1 MTDLRRDRPPSPRIP
16 AVLVALLLVAGTA
29 GCAGS
34 TAADPSG
41 NAVPTS
47 GPLPALE
54 GDLVGDA
61 TLPTIAG
68 RVTVVNFWATWCGPC
83 RREQPALSQ
92 VAAQGDAAFVGVNY
106 RDDAAAAA
114 AYLEEFAVAYPSVSD
129 PSGTLAFAFA
139 VPYLPATFVAD
150 AQGELRFR
158 VIGEIDRETL
168 EDLIRRASEPA

>member
-1 MTDLRRDRPPSPRIP
+1 VTGLRRGRPTSLRL
-16 AVLVALLLVAGTA
+16 AVVALLAASVLAACGRPAGED
-29 GCAGS
+29 
-34 TAADPSG
+34 AAG

-47 GPLPALE
+47 GPLPTLE
-54 GDLVGDA
+54 GDTLG
-61 TLPTIAG
+61 TGSLPTVPG

-83 RREQPALSQ
+83 RREQPVLSE

-114 AYLEEFAVAYPSVSD
+114 AYLDEFDVAYPSLSD

-150 AQGELRFR
+150 AEGELRFR

-168 EDLIRRASEPA
+168 EELIERASEPA

>member
-1 MTDLRRDRPPSPRIP
+1 MTDPRRSRLTPLRV
-16 AVLVALLLVAGTA
+16 AAAFVLVLALA
-29 GCAGS
+29 GCG
-34 TAADPSG
+34 AAVTDDPAG

-47 GPLPALE
+47 GPLP
-54 GDLVGDA
+54 DLAGEVVGGGS
-61 TLPTIAG
+61 LPTIAG

-83 RREQPALSQ
+83 RREQPVLSE

-139 VPYLPATFVAD
+139 VPYLPATFVSDAD
-150 AQGELRFR
+150 GDLRFR

-168 EDLIRRASEPA
+168 EDLIRQASEPG

>member
-1 MTDLRRDRPPSPRIP
+1 MTDPRRGRPASLLSAAALFVVLALVGCGGGASTDGPS
-16 AVLVALLLVAGTA
+16 
-29 GCAGS
+29 
-34 TAADPSG
+34 D

-47 GPLPALE
+47 GPLPALDGE
-54 GDLVGDA
+54 VVGA
-61 TLPTIAG
+61 EVLPTTSG

-83 RREQPALSQ
+83 RREQPVLSE
-92 VAAQGDAAFVGVNY
+92 VAAQGDAVFIGVNY

-114 AYLEEFAVAYPSVSD
+114 AYLEEFGVAYPSISD

-150 AQGELRFR
+150 AEGRLRFR

>member
-1 MTDLRRDRPPSPRIP
+1 MAR
-16 AVLVALLLVAGTA
+16 LVALGLVLVLAV
-29 GCAGS
+29 GCGRS
-34 TAADPSG
+34 PSADPSG
-41 NAVPTS
+41 NAVPTT

-54 GDLVGDA
+54 GEVVGGA
-61 TLPTIAG
+61 TLPTTAG

-83 RREQPALSQ
+83 RREQPVLSE
-92 VAAQGDAAFVGVNY
+92 VAAQGDATFVGVNY

-150 AQGELRFR
+150 AQGRLRFR
-158 VIGEIDRETL
+158 VIGEIDRATL
-168 EDLIRRASEPA
+168 EDLIERASEPA